1 MAPFALAAA
10 AHDAYAGRT
19 TVGAVPMKGSGWI
32 WASAILFVAA
42 ALLLPWIGAGALS
55 LDRVLA
61 KAAPDYPIF
70 VELRVSRT
78 LLGLLAGG
86 ALSLTGSLF
95 QSMLRESLAS
105 PYTLGV
111 SAGAALGA
119 VLTFALDL
127 DHLLGFPAAWA
138 GAMVGAAAVL
148 VIVAGAS
155 WKRGQLSGVRLLLSG
170 IALNSICSAFILL
183 INSVVRD
190 RRSFSI
196 TQWLLGSVDSVGY
209 RALSVFAVVVAVTS
223 VVIITQARGWNLL
236 AVGETWAGSRGA
248 DLRRLTIT
256 GYCCGSVLTAG
267 AIALTG
273 PIGFVGLIVPH
284 LVRSRISPDHRI
296 LLPCV
301 FFFGGALLAFC
312 DALGRIILPPAEIP
326 AGAVLALIGGPYLV
340 WAIRQRVP
348 LEEI

>member
-1 MAPFALAAA
+1 
-10 AHDAYAGRT
+10 
-19 TVGAVPMKGSGWI
+19 
-32 WASAILFVAA
+32 
-42 ALLLPWIGAGALS
+42 
-55 LDRVLA
+55 
-61 KAAPDYPIF
+61 
-70 VELRVSRT
+70 
-78 LLGLLAGG
+78 
-86 ALSLTGSLF
+86 
-95 QSMLRESLAS
+95 MLRDSLAS

-127 DHLLGFPAAWA
+127 DRLLGFPAAWA
-138 GAMVGAAAVL
+138 GALAGATAVL
-148 VIVAGAS
+148 FVVAAAS

-196 TQWLLGSVDSVGY
+196 TQWLLGSVDSVSY
-209 RALSVFAVVVAVTS
+209 HALFVFAVVVCVTS
-223 VVIITQARGWNLL
+223 MIVIGQARGWNLL

-248 DLRRLTIT
+248 DIRRLTIT

-284 LVRSRISPDHRI
+284 LVRSRISADNRI
-296 LLPCV
+296 LMPCSLLL
-301 FFFGGALLAFC
+301 GGVLLASC
-312 DALGRIILPPAEIP
+312 DTIGRIVLAPAELP
-326 AGAVLALIGGPYLV
+326 AGAVMALAGGPYLV
-340 WAIRQRVP
+340 WLVRKRF
-348 LEEI
+348 

>member
-1 MAPFALAAA
+1 A
-10 AHDAYAGRT
+10 R
-19 TVGAVPMKGSGWI
+19 
-32 WASAILFVAA
+32 AS
-42 ALLLPWIGAGALS
+42 
-55 LDRVLA
+55 
-61 KAAPDYPIF
+61 PDYPIF

-86 ALSLTGSLF
+86 ALALTGSLF
-95 QSMLRESLAS
+95 QSMLRDSLAT

-111 SAGAALGA
+111 SSGAALGA

-138 GAMVGAAAVL
+138 GAILGAAAVL
-148 VIVAGAS
+148 MIVAGAS

-183 INSVVRD
+183 ISGVVRD

-209 RALSVFAVVVAVTS
+209 GALFAFAVVVAVAS
-223 VVIITQARGWNLL
+223 IIVITQARSWNLL

-248 DLRRLTIT
+248 DLRRLTIL
-256 GYCCGSVLTAG
+256 GYCCGSALTAG

-284 LVRSRISPDHRI
+284 IVRSRISPDNRVLMPCS
-296 LLPCV
+296 LLI
-301 FFFGGALLAFC
+301 GGVMLACC
-312 DALGRIILPPAEIP
+312 DALGRVLLAPAELP
-326 AGAVLALIGGPYLV
+326 AGAVMALIGGPYLV
-340 WAIRQRVP
+340 WLVRRRF
-348 LEEI
+348 

>member
-1 MAPFALAAA
+1 MGALPV
-10 AHDAYAGRT
+10 T
-19 TVGAVPMKGSGWI
+19 TGWI
-32 WASAILFVAA
+32 WGSAMLFVTAA
-42 ALLLPWIGAGALS
+42 CALPWIGPGS
-55 LDRVLA
+55 ISPGRVFA
-61 KAAPDYPIF
+61 KATPDYPVF

-86 ALSLTGSLF
+86 ALALTGSLF
-95 QSMLRESLAS
+95 QSMLRDSLAS

-111 SAGAALGA
+111 SSGAALGA
-119 VLTFALDL
+119 VITFALDL

-138 GAMVGAAAVL
+138 GAMAGAAGVL

-170 IALNSICSAFILL
+170 IALNSICTAFILL

-190 RRSFSI
+190 RRTFSI
-196 TQWLLGSVDSVGY
+196 TQWLLGSVDAVSY
-209 RALSVFAVVVAVTS
+209 RALFVFAAVVCVTS
-223 VVIITQARGWNLL
+223 IVVITQARGWNLL

-248 DLRRLTIT
+248 DLRRLTII

-284 LVRSRISPDHRI
+284 LVRSRISPDNRI
-296 LLPCV
+296 LMPCSLLL
-301 FFFGGALLAFC
+301 GGALLAF
-312 DALGRIILPPAEIP
+312 
-326 AGAVLALIGGPYLV
+326 
-340 WAIRQRVP
+340 
-348 LEEI
+348 

>member
-1 MAPFALAAA
+1 M
-10 AHDAYAGRT
+10 
-19 TVGAVPMKGSGWI
+19 GAVSVMSMTKGTGWI
-32 WASAILFVAA
+32 WASAVLFVAA
-42 ALLLPWIGAGALS
+42 AVLLPWVGSGSIS
-55 LDRVLA
+55 VDRVLA
-61 KAAPDYPIF
+61 KLSPDYPIF
-70 VELRVSRT
+70 VQLRVSRT

-95 QSMLRESLAS
+95 QAMLRDSLAS

-119 VLTFALDL
+119 VVTLALDL
-127 DHLLGFPAAWA
+127 ERLLGFPAAWIGAMA
-138 GAMVGAAAVL
+138 GAAGVL

-170 IALNSICSAFILL
+170 IALNSICTAFILL

-190 RRSFSI
+190 HRTFSI
-196 TQWLLGSVDSVGY
+196 TQWLLGSVDAVNY
-209 RALSVFAVVVAVTS
+209 RALAVFAVGVTVTS
-223 VVIITQARGWNLL
+223 IVIITQARGWNLL

-284 LVRSRISPDHRI
+284 LVRSRISPDNRI
-296 LLPCV
+296 LMPCSLLL
-301 FFFGGALLAFC
+301 GGVMLAGC
-312 DALGRIILPPAEIP
+312 DTIGRVVLAPAELP
-326 AGAVLALIGGPYLV
+326 AGAVMALLGGPYLV
-340 WAIRQRVP
+340 WLVRRRF
-348 LEEI
+348 

>member
-42 ALLLPWIGAGALS
+42 ALLLPWAGS
-55 LDRVLA
+55 GSISMDRVLA

-95 QSMLRESLAS
+95 QSMLRDSLAS

-119 VLTFALDL
+119 VVTLALDL
-127 DHLLGFPAAWA
+127 DSLLGFPATWA
-138 GAMVGAAAVL
+138 GALAGAAATMA
-148 VIVAGAS
+148 IVAGAA

-190 RRSFSI
+190 RRTFSI
-196 TQWLLGSVDSVGY
+196 TQWLLGSVDAVSY
-209 RALSVFAVVVAVTS
+209 RALFVFAVIVLVASTI
-223 VVIITQARGWNLL
+223 VISQARGWNLL
-236 AVGETWAGSRGA
+236 AVGENWAASRGA

-273 PIGFVGLIVPH
+273 PIGF
-284 LVRSRISPDHRI
+284 
-296 LLPCV
+296 
-301 FFFGGALLAFC
+301 
-312 DALGRIILPPAEIP
+312 
-326 AGAVLALIGGPYLV
+326 
-340 WAIRQRVP
+340 
-348 LEEI
+348 

>member
-1 MAPFALAAA
+1 MNTSLTRPTGWILGSAIAFVLAA
-10 AHDAYAGRT
+10 
-19 TVGAVPMKGSGWI
+19 I
-32 WASAILFVAA
+32 
-42 ALLLPWIGAGALS
+42 LLPWVGGSIS
-55 LDRVLA
+55 VDRVLE
-61 KAAPDYPIF
+61 KLSPDYPIF

-86 ALSLTGSLF
+86 ALALTGSLF
-95 QSMLRESLAS
+95 QSMLRDSLAT

-127 DHLLGFPAAWA
+127 DRVFGFPATWL
-138 GAMVGAAAVL
+138 GALCGAAAVL
-148 VIVAGAS
+148 LIVAGAS

-196 TQWLLGSVDSVGY
+196 TQWLLGSVDSVSY
-209 RALSVFAVVVAVTS
+209 RALFVFAVVVAIASS
-223 VVIITQARGWNLL
+223 VVIMQARGWNLL

-248 DLRRLTIT
+248 DLRRLTLT

-284 LVRSRISPDHRI
+284 VVRSRISPDNRI
-296 LLPCV
+296 LMPCSLLL
-301 FFFGGALLAFC
+301 GGVLLATC
-312 DALGRIILPPAEIP
+312 DTVGRMVLAPAELP
-326 AGAVLALIGGPYLV
+326 AGAVMAVIGGPYLV
-340 WAIRQRVP
+340 WLVRRRF
-348 LEEI
+348 